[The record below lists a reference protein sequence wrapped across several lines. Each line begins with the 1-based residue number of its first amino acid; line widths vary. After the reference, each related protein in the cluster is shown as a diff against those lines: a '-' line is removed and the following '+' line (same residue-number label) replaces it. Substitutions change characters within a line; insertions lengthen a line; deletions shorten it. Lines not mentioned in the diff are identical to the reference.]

1 MAHKSDLIATDIQAY
16 LKSHEHKSLLRFITC
31 GSVDDGKST
40 LIGRLLYES
49 KMIFEDQLAALEA
62 DSKKV
67 GTQGG
72 DLDFALLVDGLAA
85 EREQGITIDVAYRF
99 FSTDRRKFIVADTP
113 GHEQYTRNMVTGAST
128 ADVAV
133 ILIDARKGV
142 LTQTR
147 RHSYLVSLIGIKHVV
162 LAINKMDLVGFA
174 QETFDTIL
182 NEYRDF
188 AAQIDI
194 ENITAIPLSALRG
207 DNILESSNRMP
218 WYSGPTL
225 MSYLET
231 VEIEDD
237 LQHKPFRLPVQWVNR
252 PNQDFRGFAGTIAS
266 GVVRQGDAI
275 RVLPSG
281 RTSKVARIVTHG
293 GDLDQ
298 AVAGQSVTLT
308 LSDEVDVSRGD
319 VLTGSD
325 SPASVADQFQATIIW
340 MHEEPMLPGR
350 PYLIKLGAR
359 TVTGS
364 ITTPKYKVNVNT
376 LEHLAAKQLELN
388 EIGVCNL
395 SLDRPV
401 AFDPYTDNREMGG
414 FILVDKLSNDTVGAG
429 LLNFALR
436 RAENIHWQAL
446 DVNKHAR
453 ASLKGQKACVLW
465 FTGFSG
471 SGKST
476 VANLVE
482 KRLHAIG
489 RHTYILDGD
498 NVRHGLNKD
507 LGFTDVDRVEN
518 IRRVAEVTKLMVDAG
533 LIVLVSFISPF
544 RSERRLARELMQ
556 PGEFFEVFV
565 DTPLEEAEKRDPKG
579 LYKKARRGELRN
591 FTGIDSPYEV
601 PENPEIH
608 LRTALFSPEQAAEEI
623 LSKLRD
629 AGMLYP
635 ADNLSGL

>member
-1 MAHKSDLIATDIQAY
+1 MAHKSELIATDIQAY

-72 DLDFALLVDGLAA
+72 ELDFALLVDGLAA

-99 FSTDRRKFIVADTP
+99 FSTDKRKFIVADTP

-147 RHSYLVSLIGIKHVV
+147 RHSYIVSLLGIRHVV
-162 LAINKMDLVGFA
+162 LAINKMDLVGFS
-174 QETFDTIL
+174 QQTFDAIVA
-182 NEYRDF
+182 EYREF
-188 AAQIDI
+188 ATAIGLTDI
-194 ENITAIPLSALRG
+194 TPIPLSALRG
-207 DNILESSNRMP
+207 DNMIEPSARMP
-218 WYSGPTL
+218 WYRGPTL
-225 MSYLET
+225 LGFLET

-237 LQHKPFRLPVQWVNR
+237 LQSKPFRLPVQWVNR

-266 GVVRQGDAI
+266 GVVRVGDAI

-281 RTSKVARIVTHG
+281 RTSRVARIVTYD
-293 GDLDQ
+293 GDLKE
-298 AVAGQSVTLT
+298 AVAGQSITLT
-308 LSDEVDVSRGD
+308 LTDEVDVSRGD
-319 VLTGSD
+319 VLSAAA
-325 SPASVADQFQATIIW
+325 SPPGVADQFQATIIW

-350 PYLIKLGAR
+350 PYLIKLGTR
-359 TVTGS
+359 TLTGS
-364 ITTPKYKVNVNT
+364 ITAPKYKVNVNT

-395 SLDRPV
+395 SLDQAVP
-401 AFDPYTDNREMGG
+401 FDPYTENRETGG
-414 FILVDKLSNDTVGAG
+414 FILIDKITNDTVGAG
-429 LLNFALR
+429 LLSFALR

-446 DVNKHAR
+446 DVNKVAR
-453 ASLKGQKACVLW
+453 ATLKGQRACILW
-465 FTGFSG
+465 FTGLSG
-471 SGKST
+471 AGKST

-482 KRLHAIG
+482 KRLHSLG
-489 RHTYILDGD
+489 RHTYMLDGD

-507 LGFTDVDRVEN
+507 LGFTDADRVEN
-518 IRRVAEVTKLMVDAG
+518 IRRVAEVAKLMVDAG

-544 RSERRLARELMQ
+544 RSERRLARDLVE

-579 LYKKARRGELRN
+579 LYKKARRGELKN
-591 FTGIDSPYEV
+591 FTGIDSPYEA
-601 PENPEIH
+601 PEHPEIH
-608 LRTALFSPEQAAEEI
+608 LRTALSSPEESAEII
-623 LSKLRD
+623 LNALRD

-635 ADNLSGL
+635 ADELSGL

>member
-1 MAHKSDLIATDIQAY
+1 MAHKSDLIASDIQAY
-16 LKSHEHKSLLRFITC
+16 LKAHEHKSLLRFITC

-49 KMIFEDQLAALEA
+49 KMVFEDQLAALEA

-147 RHSYLVSLIGIKHVV
+147 RHSYIVSLLGIRHVV
-162 LAINKMDLVGFA
+162 LAINKMDLVGFSR
-174 QETFDTIL
+174 ETFDTIVA
-182 NEYRDF
+182 EYRDF
-188 AAQIDI
+188 AAQIGID
-194 ENITAIPLSALRG
+194 NITAIPLSALRG
-207 DNILESSNRMP
+207 DNILEASDRLS
-218 WYSGPTL
+218 WYSGPSL
-225 MSYLET
+225 MGYLES

-237 LQHKPFRLPVQWVNR
+237 LQHRPFRLPVQWVNR

-266 GVVRQGDAI
+266 GVIRKGQSV

-281 RTSKVARIVTHG
+281 RTSRVARIVTHD
-293 GDLDQ
+293 GDLEQ
-298 AVAGQSVTLT
+298 AVAGQSITLT
-308 LSDEVDVSRGD
+308 LTDEIDVSRGD
-319 VLTGSD
+319 VLCAAD
-325 SPASVADQFQATIIW
+325 SPAGVADQFQATIIW
-340 MHEEPMLPGR
+340 MHDEPMLPGR

-376 LEHLAAKQLELN
+376 LEHLAAKQLEIN

-395 SLDRPV
+395 SLDRAV
-401 AFDPYTDNREMGG
+401 AFDPYAENREMGG
-414 FILVDKLSNDTVGAG
+414 FILIDKITNDTVGAG

-446 DVNKHAR
+446 DVNKIAR
-453 ASLKGQKACVLW
+453 ASLKGQRACVLW
-465 FTGFSG
+465 FTGLSG
-471 SGKST
+471 AGKST

-482 KRLHAIG
+482 KRLHAVG

-518 IRRVAEVTKLMVDAG
+518 IRRVAEVSKLMVDAG

-544 RSERRLARELMQ
+544 RSERRLARELTQ

-579 LYKKARRGELRN
+579 LYKKARRGELKN
-591 FTGIDSPYEV
+591 FTGIDSPYEP

-623 LSKLRD
+623 LSQLRD